1 MEKLFYF
8 HLYANGDD
16 ARNFIICEADYY
28 YEFNLIAVCA
38 YKSGVVVLAFS
49 LEDTHPHFLL
59 FGTCGQVDEFKRLFT
74 SSTLHH
80 IRMTRGTGDGVILE
94 LQSDIIDNRD
104 YLMNVGTY
112 VIIQST
118 KDGKSVMPYDYKWC
132 TGSMY
137 FRSED
142 HIPIWCTGR
151 DMTIMK
157 PVPILSLSATRSRSL
172 IRSIEDLPGNW
183 LTCNGF
189 ILPHNYIDVK
199 RYEAIYQTHNC
210 FRTFMSGGRTKN
222 QEVMDRMAAS
232 RGVMIEDM
240 ESRKIC
246 GEVCH
251 EMFGKQTSRWLSVT
265 QRLELA
271 KALRVRYRLSKRQ
284 ISTLCRLPESEID
297 KYIR

>member
-1 MEKLFYF
+1 MEQHYYF

-59 FGTCGQVDEFKRLFT
+59 YGTCGQAEEFKRLFT
-74 SSTLHH
+74 ASTLHH
-80 IRMTRGTGDGVILE
+80 IRLTRGTGDGVILE
-94 LQSDIIDNRD
+94 FQLDMIDSRD

-112 VIIQST
+112 VIVQST
-118 KDGKSVMPYDYKWC
+118 KDGKAVMPYDYKWG

-137 FRSED
+137 FRHAD
-142 HIPIWCTGR
+142 HIPIWCLGKG
-151 DMTIMK
+151 MTIMK
-157 PVPILSLSATRSRSL
+157 PVPLSSLSITQSRTL
-172 IRSIEDLPGNW
+172 IRSTEELPGNW
-183 LTCNGF
+183 LTSNGI
-189 ILPHNYIDVK
+189 ILPDNYIDVK
-199 RYEAIYQTHNC
+199 RFEAIYQTHNC
-210 FRTFMSGGRTKN
+210 FRTFMSSGRAKN

-232 RGVMIEDM
+232 RGVIMDDL

-246 GEVCH
+246 GKVCQ
-251 EMFGKQTSRWLSVT
+251 EMFGKQTSRWLSIS

-271 KALRVRYRLSKRQ
+271 KALRIQYKLSKRQ
-284 ISTLCRLPESEID
+284 ISTLCRLPEGEIG